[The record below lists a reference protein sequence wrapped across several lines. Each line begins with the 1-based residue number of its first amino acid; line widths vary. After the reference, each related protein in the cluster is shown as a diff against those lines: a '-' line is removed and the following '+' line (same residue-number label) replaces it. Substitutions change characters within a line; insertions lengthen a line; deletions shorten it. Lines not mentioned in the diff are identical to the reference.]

1 MTGAAPRHRGPDR
14 PALAPARAPDR
25 AAATSAPEAAR
36 RHTFGTGALSR
47 AAALVHT
54 LLTVEL
60 MVLVAAS
67 PGLVALLFLSRS
79 ASNLPLAAVCLLPL
93 GPALSAGLYALHRR
107 GRDLT
112 ELRPARA
119 YARGWRLNAAPV
131 LKLWAPLLAWL
142 CVIGFSLAHFPASG
156 LPRWWAWLLVLT
168 GLVSA
173 LWGTYA
179 LVLASLFTFRTA
191 DTARLAAYF
200 LLRHGG
206 ATLGTASLLALT
218 GGLTVLFTEVLPA
231 LLAAPALLCLLN
243 TIRPVTTEAQE
254 DFTV

>member
-1 MTGAAPRHRGPDR
+1 MS
-14 PALAPARAPDR
+14 
-25 AAATSAPEAAR
+25 ATEAAR

-60 MVLVAAS
+60 MVLAAAS
-67 PGLVALLFLSRS
+67 PGFVALLFLARS
-79 ASNLPLAAVCLLPL
+79 ASNLPLAAACLLPL
-93 GPALSAGLYALHRR
+93 GPALSAALYALHRR

-112 ELRPARA
+112 ELHPARA
-119 YARGWRLNAAPV
+119 YARGWRLNAVPV

-142 CVIGFSLAHFPASG
+142 SFIGFSLAHFPASG
-156 LPRWWAWLLVLT
+156 LPRWWAWLLALT
-168 GLVSA
+168 GVVSL

-200 LLRHGG
+200 LLRHGK
-206 ATLGTASLLALT
+206 ATLGTASLLALAA
-218 GGLTVLFTEVLPA
+218 GLTVLYTEALPA
-231 LLAAPALLCLLN
+231 LLAAPLLLCLLN
-243 TIRPVTTEAQE
+243 TTRPVTAEAQE
-254 DFTV
+254 DFTA